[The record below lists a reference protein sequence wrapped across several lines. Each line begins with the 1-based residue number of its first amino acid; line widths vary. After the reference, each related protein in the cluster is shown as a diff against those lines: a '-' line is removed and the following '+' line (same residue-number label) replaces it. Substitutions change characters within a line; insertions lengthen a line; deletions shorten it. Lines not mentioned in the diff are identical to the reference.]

1 MAPDRGSASLENERV
16 GRDGE
21 ALEDDALSRSRT
33 EARAYLADQASQPQ
47 NFTLR
52 GVLVGLAIG
61 VVICF
66 SNMYFGLQTGW
77 VSGMAMPSAL
87 IGFAYFKVV
96 AKTLKLPF
104 TPVENVLIQSVAG
117 SVGTMPLGCGF
128 VGVIPALNYLLK
140 PEENGPL
147 DISLWKLIVWSV
159 GICFFGV
166 VFAVPLRKEMIIREK
181 LKFPSGTATALLIRV
196 LHGDEKSKTMIARE
210 RRKAGDEHSDDEEE
224 VQGLLQG
231 SSAQREEHDLRPSLD
246 HGVKDPAQE
255 LEDDG
260 DWRSKIRLLL
270 ISFGGSALYTV
281 VSYFIPQLHDIPV
294 FGLPLAQTWLWTL
307 NPSPAYVGQGIIMG
321 PATTLHMLLGAIIG
335 WGILSPLAKHKGWA
349 PGPVSDWTN
358 GSKGWIVWIS
368 LAIMLADSLVSLG
381 WLLLRPLITI
391 GKAYYPIAKNTF
403 QSHTWKELFT
413 LNITLNQQYTQLDD
427 GTSANPLTAIKQ
439 KLAEG
444 AEPDAPP
451 EHLISNRTTII
462 GLIASLVLCVIAV
475 HVSFPGI
482 IPFRL
487 TLLSLVLALFLS
499 IMGVRALGETDLNPV
514 SGISKLTQLV
524 FALVTPT
531 TGPGAKNAVIIN
543 LVAGAI
549 SESAALQAGDLLQD
563 LKCGHLLG
571 AAPNAQF
578 WGQMIGSAV
587 GAVLSAVVYKL
598 YTHVYTIPGG
608 LFEVPTGYVWVFT
621 ARLVTGTGLPPMV
634 KEWASGA
641 AVIFAVGTVI
651 RVWGNNRKQRG
662 LSGWWID
669 FVPGGIAVAV
679 GMYNTPSFTLA
690 RTMGGL
696 LSLWWRRW
704 KGRSETPI
712 IVLASGL
719 ILGEGYILLIS
730 HRPIY
735 PSNCFTISSP
745 IVSFPSIAPY
755 FYYISSS
762 TKMDSQPFSAP
773 SRTQDKL
780 HQDLSR
786 SKRKADYD
794 EKKKTEKK
802 VYKEA
807 EQAMDAG
814 LPAGG
819 KEMEQVEKRLRKTAL
834 PEQLESDS
842 DEEILAHT
850 ERME

>member
-1 MAPDRGSASLENERV
+1 MAPDRGSTSLEDERS
-16 GRDGE
+16 E
-21 ALEDDALSRSRT
+21 ASRSRSGT
-33 EARAYLADQASQPQ
+33 RTAKYLAERASEPQ

-104 TPVENVLIQSVAG
+104 TPVENVLVQSVAG

-128 VGVIPALNYLLK
+128 VGVIPALNYLLT

-196 LHGDEKSKTMIARE
+196 LHGDEISKKVAE
-210 RRKAGDEHSDDEEE
+210 QEGEADDNEEE
-224 VQGLLQG
+224 QGLLQA
-231 SSAQREEHDLRPSLD
+231 SSARREEHDLRPSLD
-246 HGVKDPAQE
+246 SDTREPDRDQE
-255 LEDDG
+255 LGEDG
-260 DWRSKIRLLL
+260 DWKSKIRLLL
-270 ISFGGSALYTV
+270 ISFAGSALYTV
-281 VSYFIPQLHDIPV
+281 ISYFIPHLHDIPM
-294 FGLPLAQTWLWTL
+294 FGLTLANKWLWTL

-335 WGILSPLAKHKGWA
+335 WGVLSPLAKHKGWA

-358 GSKGWIVWIS
+358 GSKGWIVWVS

-381 WLLLRPLITI
+381 WLLLRPLVTAA
-391 GKAYYPIAKNTF
+391 KAFYPSARETF
-403 QSHTWKELFT
+403 QSHTWKELVT
-413 LNITLNQQYTQLDD
+413 LNITSKQQYAQLGD
-427 GTSANPLTAIKQ
+427 GSSGGPLAAIKQ
-439 KLAEG
+439 HLQEG

-451 EHLISNRTTII
+451 EHLVSNRTTLV
-462 GLIASLVLCVIAV
+462 GLVASLVLCIVAV
-475 HVSFPGI
+475 HVSFPGL

-487 TLLSLVLALFLS
+487 TLLSLVLALLLS

-543 LVAGAI
+543 LVAGAV

-571 AAPNAQF
+571 AAPKAQF
-578 WGQMIGSAV
+578 WGQIIGSGV

-598 YTHVYTIPGG
+598 YTNVYTIPGG

-621 ARLVTGTGLPPMV
+621 ARLVTGKGLPPMV

-641 AVIFAVGTVI
+641 AVIFAATTMV
-651 RVWGNNRKQRG
+651 RVWGTSRKRRG

-679 GMYNTPSFTLA
+679 GKSCRLVHTYC
-690 RTMGGL
+690 
-696 LSLWWRRW
+696 SL
-704 KGRSETPI
+704 TI
-712 IVLASGL
+712 IRHV
-719 ILGEGYILLIS
+719 
-730 HRPIY
+730 
-735 PSNCFTISSP
+735 
-745 IVSFPSIAPY
+745 
-755 FYYISSS
+755 
-762 TKMDSQPFSAP
+762 
-773 SRTQDKL
+773 
-780 HQDLSR
+780 
-786 SKRKADYD
+786 
-794 EKKKTEKK
+794 
-802 VYKEA
+802 
-807 EQAMDAG
+807 
-814 LPAGG
+814 
-819 KEMEQVEKRLRKTAL
+819 
-834 PEQLESDS
+834 
-842 DEEILAHT
+842 
-850 ERME
+850 

>member
-1 MAPDRGSASLENERV
+1 MAPDRGSTSLDSERAGNHEN
-16 GRDGE
+16 
-21 ALEDDALSRSRT
+21 AEDDALSRSRSGT
-33 EARAYLADQASQPQ
+33 RRYLAQQAQQPQ

-96 AKTLKLPF
+96 ARTLKLPF
-104 TPVENVLIQSVAG
+104 TPVENVLVQSVAG

-128 VGVIPALNYLLK
+128 VGVIPALNYLLTE
-140 PEENGPL
+140 EENGPL
-147 DISLWKLIVWSV
+147 DISLWKLIIWSV

-181 LKFPSGTATALLIRV
+181 LKFPSGTATALLIKV
-196 LHGDEKSKTMIARE
+196 LHGDEKSSAKAATE
-210 RRKAGDEHSDDEEE
+210 RDDADSDAEEE
-224 VQGLLQG
+224 SRGLLQG
-231 SSAQREEHDLRPSLD
+231 SDSRREDHDLRPSLD
-246 HGVKDPAQE
+246 EAQRDEDE
-255 LEDDG
+255 LGSDG
-260 DWRSKIRLLL
+260 DWKAKIRLLL
-270 ISFGGSALYTV
+270 ISFAGSALYTV
-281 VSYFIPQLHDIPV
+281 VSYFIPQLHDIPI
-294 FGLPLAQTWLWTL
+294 FGLPLATKWLWTL

-335 WGILSPLAKHKGWA
+335 WGVLSPLAKHKGWA

-381 WLLLRPLITI
+381 WLLLRPIVSIAQL
-391 GKAYYPIAKNTF
+391 YYPTF
-403 QSHTWKELFT
+403 KETIQSHTWRELLT
-413 LNITLNQQYTQLDD
+413 LNITRKQCYTQLDD
-427 GTSANPLTAIKQ
+427 GSTESSLTAIKRH
-439 KLAEG
+439 LA
-444 AEPDAPP
+444 ADQEPDAPP

-462 GLIASLVLCVIAV
+462 GLVASLVLCIVAV
-475 HVSFPGI
+475 HISFPGL

-524 FALVTPT
+524 FALVTPR
-531 TGPGAKNAVIIN
+531 GNKNAVIIN

-563 LKCGHLLG
+563 LKCGHLVG
-571 AAPNAQF
+571 AAPSAQF
-578 WGQMIGSAV
+578 YGQIIGSAV

-598 YTHVYTIPGG
+598 YTNVYKIPGG

-621 ARLVTGTGLPPMV
+621 ARLVTGSGLPPMV

-641 AVIFAVGTVI
+641 AVIFAVSTVL
-651 RVWGNNRKQRG
+651 RVYATSRKRRG
-662 LSGWWID
+662 IGGKWID

-690 RTMGGL
+690 RTIGGL
-696 LSLWWRRW
+696 VSLWWRRW

-719 ILGEGYILLIS
+719 ILGEGLFS
-730 HRPIY
+730 
-735 PSNCFTISSP
+735 
-745 IVSFPSIAPY
+745 IVN
-755 FYYISSS
+755 
-762 TKMDSQPFSAP
+762 
-773 SRTQDKL
+773 L
-780 HQDLSR
+780 
-786 SKRKADYD
+786 
-794 EKKKTEKK
+794 
-802 VYKEA
+802 V
-807 EQAMDAG
+807 
-814 LPAGG
+814 
-819 KEMEQVEKRLRKTAL
+819 
-834 PEQLESDS
+834 
-842 DEEILAHT
+842 LASVGVPHL
-850 ERME
+850 

>member
-1 MAPDRGSASLENERV
+1 MAPDRGSSPRPSADDYER
-16 GRDGE
+16 
-21 ALEDDALSRSRT
+21 ADDAGDDAPIHAGDRD
-33 EARAYLADQASQPQ
+33 YLAEQAAKPQ

-52 GVLVGLAIG
+52 GVLVGLGIG

-96 AKTLKLPF
+96 ARTLKLPF
-104 TPVENVLIQSVAG
+104 TPVENVLVQSVAG

-128 VGVIPALNYLLK
+128 VGVIPALNFLLK
-140 PEENGPL
+140 PEEGGPL

-181 LKFPSGTATALLIRV
+181 LKFPSGTATALLIKV
-196 LHGDEKSKTMIARE
+196 LHGEKEPGPTVSHTEQDRDEE
-210 RRKAGDEHSDDEEE
+210 GDESR
-224 VQGLLQG
+224 GLLQDERIE
-231 SSAQREEHDLRPSLD
+231 ARD
-246 HGVKDPAQE
+246 QE
-255 LEDDG
+255 QGDDDDDDG
-260 DWRSKIRLLL
+260 DWKAKIRLLV
-270 ISFGGSALYTV
+270 IAFAGSALYTV
-281 VSYFIPQLHDIPV
+281 ASYFVPQLHDIPV
-294 FGLPLAQTWLWTL
+294 FGLPLATEWLWTL

-321 PATTLHMLLGAIIG
+321 PATTLHMLLGAVIG
-335 WGILSPLAKHKGWA
+335 WGLLSPLAKHKGWA

-381 WLLLRPLITI
+381 WLVIRPV
-391 GKAYYPIAKNTF
+391 IAVARLYFPTAKETF
-403 QSHTWKELFT
+403 QAHTWRQLLT
-413 LNITLNQQYTQLDD
+413 LNISSRPEYTSLTDGSASVDPIAAVKQHLN
-427 GTSANPLTAIKQ
+427 SSS
-439 KLAEG
+439 
-444 AEPDAPP
+444 EPDAPP
-451 EHLISNRTTII
+451 EHLISTRTTLI
-462 GLIASLVLCVIAV
+462 GLVASLVLCIVAV
-475 HVSFPGI
+475 HVSFPGL

-487 TLLSLVLALFLS
+487 TLLSLVLALLLS

-563 LKCGHLLG
+563 LKCGHLIG

-578 WGQMIGSAV
+578 WGQMIGSGV

-598 YTHVYTIPGG
+598 YTKVYTIPGG

-621 ARLVTGTGLPPMV
+621 ARLVTGKGLPPMV
-634 KEWASGA
+634 GEWASGA
-641 AVIFAVGTVI
+641 AVIFAIGTMV
-651 RVWGNNRKQRG
+651 RVWGMNRKQRG

-690 RTMGGL
+690 RTVGGL
-696 LSLWWRRW
+696 ISLWWRRW
-704 KGRSETPI
+704 KGNSETPI

-719 ILGEGYILLIS
+719 ILGEGLFSIMNLL
-730 HRPIY
+730 
-735 PSNCFTISSP
+735 
-745 IVSFPSIAPY
+745 
-755 FYYISSS
+755 
-762 TKMDSQPFSAP
+762 
-773 SRTQDKL
+773 
-780 HQDLSR
+780 
-786 SKRKADYD
+786 
-794 EKKKTEKK
+794 
-802 VYKEA
+802 
-807 EQAMDAG
+807 
-814 LPAGG
+814 
-819 KEMEQVEKRLRKTAL
+819 
-834 PEQLESDS
+834 
-842 DEEILAHT
+842 LASLDVPHL
-850 ERME
+850 

>member
-1 MAPDRGSASLENERV
+1 MAPDRGSPPIRTRASNARDRQGEETEDNVPNQDISHSLE
-16 GRDGE
+16 
-21 ALEDDALSRSRT
+21 
-33 EARAYLADQASQPQ
+33 ARRLAHQASQPQ

-96 AKTLKLPF
+96 ARTLKFPF
-104 TPVENVLIQSVAG
+104 TPVENVLVQSVAG

-128 VGVIPALNYLLK
+128 VGVIPALNYLLRE
-140 PEENGPL
+140 EENGPL
-147 DISLWKLIVWSV
+147 DISLWRLIVWSV

-166 VFAVPLRKEMIIREK
+166 VFAVPLRREMIIREK
-181 LKFPSGTATALLIRV
+181 LKFPSGTATALLIKV
-196 LHGDEKSKTMIARE
+196 LHGDEKGKKSVPRGIR
-210 RRKAGDEHSDDEEE
+210 EEE
-224 VQGLLQG
+224 EEGEEQGLLQRA
-231 SSAQREEHDLRPSLD
+231 STDQDDDLLRPSLD
-246 HGVKDPAQE
+246 VGE
-255 LEDDG
+255 STLEEDLGEDG
-260 DWRSKIRLLL
+260 DWKAKMRLLL
-270 ISFGGSALYTV
+270 ISFAGSALYTV
-281 VSYFIPQLHDIPV
+281 VSYFIPHIHDIPI
-294 FGLPLAQTWLWTL
+294 FGLSLAKNWLWSL

-335 WGILSPLAKHKGWA
+335 WGVLSPLAKYRGWA
-349 PGPVSDWTN
+349 PGPVPDWTN

-381 WLLLRPLITI
+381 WLVFRPLVAIVRL
-391 GKAYYPIAKNTF
+391 YYPAARSTF
-403 QSHTWKELFT
+403 QSHTWKDLLT
-413 LNITLNQQYTQLDD
+413 LNITSTPTYTQLSD
-427 GTSANPLTAIKQ
+427 GMSTNPERTLKPHL
-439 KLAEG
+439 LADP
-444 AEPDAPP
+444 EPDAPP

-462 GLIASLVLCVIAV
+462 GLIASLVLCTVAV
-475 HVSFPGI
+475 HISFPSL
-482 IPFRL
+482 IPLRL
-487 TLLSLVLALFLS
+487 TLLALLLALLLS
-499 IMGVRALGETDLNPV
+499 VMGVRALGETDLNPV

-524 FALVTPT
+524 FALVTPKS
-531 TGPGAKNAVIIN
+531 KNAVIIN

-621 ARLVTGTGLPPMV
+621 ARLVTGQGLPPMV
-634 KEWASGA
+634 VEWASGA
-641 AVIFAVGTVI
+641 AIIFAVGTGF
-651 RVWGNNRKQRG
+651 RVWGNTRKRNG

-669 FVPGGIAVAV
+669 FIPGGIAVAV

-690 RTMGGL
+690 RTIGGL

-719 ILGEGYILLIS
+719 ILGEGLFSIVNLL
-730 HRPIY
+730 
-735 PSNCFTISSP
+735 
-745 IVSFPSIAPY
+745 
-755 FYYISSS
+755 
-762 TKMDSQPFSAP
+762 
-773 SRTQDKL
+773 
-780 HQDLSR
+780 
-786 SKRKADYD
+786 
-794 EKKKTEKK
+794 
-802 VYKEA
+802 
-807 EQAMDAG
+807 
-814 LPAGG
+814 
-819 KEMEQVEKRLRKTAL
+819 
-834 PEQLESDS
+834 
-842 DEEILAHT
+842 LASLNVPHL
-850 ERME
+850 

>member
-1 MAPDRGSASLENERV
+1 MAPDRGSTSLDDERA
-16 GRDGE
+16 GNHADE
-21 ALEDDALSRSRT
+21 CSRSG
-33 EARAYLADQASQPQ
+33 ARKYLAKRAAQPQ

-52 GVLVGLAIG
+52 GVVVGLAIG

-96 AKTLKLPF
+96 ARTLKLPF
-104 TPVENVLIQSVAG
+104 TPVENVLVQSVAG

-128 VGVIPALNYLLK
+128 VGVIPALNYLLTE
-140 PEENGPL
+140 EENGPL
-147 DISLWKLIVWSV
+147 DISLWRLIIWSV

-196 LHGDEKSKTMIARE
+196 LHGDEKSKTMVERE
-210 RRKAGDEHSDDEEE
+210 TNDDEGEGE
-224 VQGLLQG
+224 DGSQGLLQG

-246 HGVKDPAQE
+246 DQVEGQQQDEDLV
-255 LEDDG
+255 DDG
-260 DWRSKIRLLL
+260 EWKAKIRLLL
-270 ISFGGSALYTV
+270 ISFAGSALYTV
-281 VSYFIPQLHDIPV
+281 VSYFVPQLHDIPI
-294 FGLPLAQTWLWTL
+294 FGLPLATKWLWTL

-335 WGILSPLAKHKGWA
+335 WGVLSPLAKHKGWA

-391 GKAYYPIAKNTF
+391 ARLYYPTAKETF
-403 QSHTWKELFT
+403 QTHTWKELFT
-413 LNITLNQQYTQLDD
+413 LHITSKQRYTPLNST
-427 GTSANPLTAIKQ
+427 TESPIAAIK
-439 KLAEG
+439 KHLAQDQ
-444 AEPDAPP
+444 EPDAPP

-462 GLIASLVLCVIAV
+462 GLITSLTLCVIAV
-475 HVSFPGI
+475 HISFPSL
-482 IPFRL
+482 IPLRL

-531 TGPGAKNAVIIN
+531 SGPGAKNAVIIN

-571 AAPNAQF
+571 AAPSAQF
-578 WGQMIGSAV
+578 YGQIIGSAV
-587 GAVLSAVVYKL
+587 GAVLSALVYKL
-598 YTHVYTIPGG
+598 YTNVYTIPGG

-621 ARLVTGTGLPPMV
+621 ARLVTGSGLPPMV

-641 AVIFAVGTVI
+641 AVIFGISTVI
-651 RVWGNNRKQRG
+651 RVWGNNRKMRG

-696 LSLWWRRW
+696 ISLWWRRW

-719 ILGEGYILLIS
+719 ILGEGLFSIMNLLLAS
-730 HRPIY
+730 
-735 PSNCFTISSP
+735 
-745 IVSFPSIAPY
+745 
-755 FYYISSS
+755 
-762 TKMDSQPFSAP
+762 
-773 SRTQDKL
+773 L
-780 HQDLSR
+780 
-786 SKRKADYD
+786 
-794 EKKKTEKK
+794 K
-802 VYKEA
+802 VPH
-807 EQAMDAG
+807 
-814 LPAGG
+814 L
-819 KEMEQVEKRLRKTAL
+819 
-834 PEQLESDS
+834 
-842 DEEILAHT
+842 
-850 ERME
+850 

>member
-1 MAPDRGSASLENERV
+1 MAPDRGSASLENERAGHGEEV
-16 GRDGE
+16 DGHALGRSTTG
-21 ALEDDALSRSRT
+21 
-33 EARAYLADQASQPQ
+33 ARRYLAEQADQPQ

-96 AKTLKLPF
+96 ARTLKLPF
-104 TPVENVLIQSVAG
+104 TPVENVLVQSVAG

-128 VGVIPALNYLLK
+128 VGVIPALNYLLT

-196 LHGDEKSKTMIARE
+196 LHGDEKSKTMMARE
-210 RRKAGDEHSDDEEE
+210 GNQDTDDRSGDGET
-224 VQGLLQG
+224 QGLLQG
-231 SSAQREEHDLRPSLD
+231 SSAQREEHDLRPSMD
-246 HGVKDPAQE
+246 DNMKDPDQE
-255 LEDDG
+255 LGEDG

-281 VSYFIPQLHDIPV
+281 VSYFLPQLHDIPV
-294 FGLPLAQTWLWTL
+294 FGLSLAQNWLWTL

-335 WGILSPLAKHKGWA
+335 WGILSPLAKHKEWA

-381 WLLLRPLITI
+381 WLLLRPVVTVVR
-391 GKAYYPIAKNTF
+391 AYYPTAKENF
-403 QSHTWKELFT
+403 QSHTWKEIFT
-413 LNITLNQQYTQLDD
+413 LNITSKPQYTQLSD
-427 GTSANPLTAIKQ
+427 GTSVNPLEAIKQ
-439 KLAEG
+439 HLAEG
-444 AEPDAPP
+444 NEPDAPP
-451 EHLISNRTTII
+451 EHLVSNRTTII

-475 HVSFPGI
+475 HVSFPNL
-482 IPFRL
+482 IPLRL
-487 TLLSLVLALFLS
+487 TLLSLVLALVLS

-598 YTHVYTIPGG
+598 YTNVYTIPGG

-621 ARLVTGTGLPPMV
+621 ARLVTGKGLPPMV

-641 AVIFAVGTVI
+641 AIIFAVGTMV

-679 GMYNTPSFTLA
+679 GMFLAPLLVMFWELTRRLGMYNTPSFTLA
-690 RTMGGL
+690 RTIGGL

-719 ILGEGYILLIS
+719 ILGEGLFSIVNLLLAS
-730 HRPIY
+730 
-735 PSNCFTISSP
+735 
-745 IVSFPSIAPY
+745 
-755 FYYISSS
+755 
-762 TKMDSQPFSAP
+762 
-773 SRTQDKL
+773 L
-780 HQDLSR
+780 
-786 SKRKADYD
+786 
-794 EKKKTEKK
+794 K
-802 VYKEA
+802 VPH
-807 EQAMDAG
+807 
-814 LPAGG
+814 L
-819 KEMEQVEKRLRKTAL
+819 
-834 PEQLESDS
+834 
-842 DEEILAHT
+842 
-850 ERME
+850 

>member
-1 MAPDRGSASLENERV
+1 MAPDRGSTSLDDERA
-16 GRDGE
+16 GNHADE
-21 ALEDDALSRSRT
+21 CSRSG
-33 EARAYLADQASQPQ
+33 ARKYLAKRAAQPQ

-52 GVLVGLAIG
+52 GVVVGLAIG

-96 AKTLKLPF
+96 ARTLKLPF
-104 TPVENVLIQSVAG
+104 TPVENVLVQSVAG

-128 VGVIPALNYLLK
+128 VGVIPALNYLLTE
-140 PEENGPL
+140 EENGPL
-147 DISLWKLIVWSV
+147 DISLWRLIIWSV

-196 LHGDEKSKTMIARE
+196 LHGDEKSKTMVERE
-210 RRKAGDEHSDDEEE
+210 TNDDEGEGE
-224 VQGLLQG
+224 DESQGLLQG

-246 HGVKDPAQE
+246 DQVEGQQQDEDLV
-255 LEDDG
+255 DDG
-260 DWRSKIRLLL
+260 EWKAKIRLLL
-270 ISFGGSALYTV
+270 ISFAGSALYTV
-281 VSYFIPQLHDIPV
+281 VSYFVPQLHDIPI
-294 FGLPLAQTWLWTL
+294 FGLPLATKWLWTL

-335 WGILSPLAKHKGWA
+335 WGVLSPLAKHKGWA

-391 GKAYYPIAKNTF
+391 ARLYYPTAKETF
-403 QSHTWKELFT
+403 QTHTWKELFT
-413 LNITLNQQYTQLDD
+413 LNITRKQRYTPLNST
-427 GTSANPLTAIKQ
+427 TESPIAAIK
-439 KLAEG
+439 KHLAQDQ
-444 AEPDAPP
+444 EPDAPP

-462 GLIASLVLCVIAV
+462 GLITSLTLCVIAV
-475 HVSFPGI
+475 HISFPSL
-482 IPFRL
+482 IPLRL

-531 TGPGAKNAVIIN
+531 SGPGAKNAVIIN

-571 AAPNAQF
+571 AAPSAQF
-578 WGQMIGSAV
+578 YGQIIGSAV
-587 GAVLSAVVYKL
+587 GAVLSALVYKL
-598 YTHVYTIPGG
+598 YTNVYTIPGG

-621 ARLVTGTGLPPMV
+621 ARLVTGSGLPPMV

-641 AVIFAVGTVI
+641 AVIFGISTVI
-651 RVWGNNRKQRG
+651 RVWGNNRKMRG

-696 LSLWWRRW
+696 ISLWWRRW

-719 ILGEGYILLIS
+719 ILGEGLFSIMNLLLAS
-730 HRPIY
+730 
-735 PSNCFTISSP
+735 
-745 IVSFPSIAPY
+745 
-755 FYYISSS
+755 
-762 TKMDSQPFSAP
+762 
-773 SRTQDKL
+773 L
-780 HQDLSR
+780 
-786 SKRKADYD
+786 
-794 EKKKTEKK
+794 K
-802 VYKEA
+802 VPH
-807 EQAMDAG
+807 
-814 LPAGG
+814 L
-819 KEMEQVEKRLRKTAL
+819 
-834 PEQLESDS
+834 
-842 DEEILAHT
+842 
-850 ERME
+850 